1 MAIKISMIQP
11 CRLVVVTTF
20 CLALA
25 SAHAHA
31 QQRRSYDCPKART
44 QSELNECA
52 NRAYKAADARMHTA
66 YAALSRGL
74 ADTTRRS
81 ALANAQKAWA
91 GFRDKYCQFI
101 AGPYREGSMY
111 PMQLGFC
118 LAGVTDDRA
127 KQLRADLVNEH
138 L

>member
-1 MAIKISMIQP
+1 MHAYRVIVP
-11 CRLVVVTTF
+11 VALY
-20 CLALA
+20 LAVA
-25 SAHAHA
+25 PTHAPA

-44 QSELNECA
+44 QSELNQCA
-52 NRAYKAADARMHTA
+52 GAAYKASDARMHTA

-74 ADTTRRS
+74 ADSTRRS
-81 ALANAQKAWA
+81 ALAEAQNAWL

-101 AGPYREGSMY
+101 ASPYRDGSMY

-118 LAGVTDDRA
+118 LAGVTDERT
-127 KQLRADLVNEH
+127 KQLRGDLLNEH